1 MCYTDVWI
9 SDGGPRWKHLSNP
22 GRPPR
27 HFLSRRLEACIRD
40 ALNKQTETQA
50 VLRPAFPAGSPR
62 ASWEPE
68 SDSLVVVEIICS
80 IEELLGVPLPASFVP
95 RGGYESIDSCVLDV
109 TKQAEA
115 VWVEAT
121 KKENEYA

>member
-1 MCYTDVWI
+1 METLVE
-9 SDGGPRWKHLSNP
+9 PRATTASFP
-22 GRPPR
+22 VAEV
-27 HFLSRRLEACIRD
+27 EACIRD